1 MNFDLEI
8 IAMFGQRGLGGYTYM
23 ILMAICAGISALAGG
38 VLKSRF
44 RKYSAIPVELSGAE
58 IAQKMLDDAGISDV
72 QIISTRGQ
80 LTDHYNPMN
89 KTVNLSEVVYNQR
102 NAAAAAVAAH
112 EVGHA
117 IQHATSYSMLKMRSA
132 LVPALKFGSGMSG
145 YIIMAGFMLMGIGSL
160 SGLGTPVALIG
171 IGLFSLTTLFALVT
185 LPVEF
190 DASSRALKWIDSAG
204 VMGSMERSKAK
215 SALNAA
221 ASTYVVA
228 ALTSLAQLLYFLK
241 IFMNKR

>member
-1 MNFDLEI
+1 MMNNLYETANILGYF
-8 IAMFGQRGLGGYTYM
+8 AMDMKYM
-23 ILMAICAGISALAGG
+23 ILIGVCTAISFIASN

-44 RKYSAIPVELSGAE
+44 KKYSQIPVQYSGAE

-72 QIISTRGQ
+72 QIISTSGQ

-89 KTVNLSEVVYNQR
+89 KTVNLSEVVYSQR

-117 IQHATSYSMLKMRSA
+117 IQHATSYSMLKMRSSM
-132 LVPALKFGSGMSG
+132 VPFLKFGSGMSP
-145 YIIMAGFMLMGIGSL
+145 YLIMIGLALMSASSL
-160 SGLGTPVALIG
+160 GAPVAIAG
-171 IGLFSLTTLFALVT
+171 IALFSLTTIFAFVT

-190 DASSRALKWIDSAG
+190 DASNRALRWIQTSG
-204 VMGSMERSKAK
+204 VMGTMERSKAK

-228 ALTSLAQLLYFLK
+228 ALTSMAQLVYFISL
-241 IFMNKR
+241 FMGRRD